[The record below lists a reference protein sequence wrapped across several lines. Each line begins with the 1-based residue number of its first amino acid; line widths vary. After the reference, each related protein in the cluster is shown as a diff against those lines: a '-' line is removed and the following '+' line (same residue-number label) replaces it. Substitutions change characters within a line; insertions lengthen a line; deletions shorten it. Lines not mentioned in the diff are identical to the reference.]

1 MFLRFHAEEV
11 LGKAHDLRFS
21 SLFSSLWNFKVGNKA
36 ITSCSTMAKEIHML
50 TVALRFR
57 SRRPPADGNYTNTQA
72 LQEVQ
77 LMTLL
82 LGDGTVWM

>member
-11 LGKAHDLRFS
+11 QGEAHDLRFS
-21 SLFSSLWNFKVGNKA
+21 SLFSSPWNFKVGNKA
-36 ITSCSTMAKEIHML
+36 ITSSSTMAEEIHMV
-50 TVALRFR
+50 TVALTFR
-57 SRRPPADGNYTNTQA
+57 PRRPQADGNYTNTPA